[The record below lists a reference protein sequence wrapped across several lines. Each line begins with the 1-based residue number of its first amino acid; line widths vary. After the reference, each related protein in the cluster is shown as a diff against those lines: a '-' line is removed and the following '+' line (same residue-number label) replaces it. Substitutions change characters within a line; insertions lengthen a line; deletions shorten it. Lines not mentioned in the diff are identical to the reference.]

1 MQTIKTSYF
10 PAHYRWGDKLGWIAL
25 RAFAGAVLLFL
36 LLPIFVIVPLSFSS
50 GSFLSYPLPGWSLQW
65 YQELIHSP
73 EWARAARNSFIVAP
87 LATLLATTLGTLA
100 AVGLARPTLSAKA
113 C

>member
-50 GSFLSYPLPGWSLQW
+50 GSFLSYPLPGWSL
-65 YQELIHSP
+65 
-73 EWARAARNSFIVAP
+73 
-87 LATLLATTLGTLA
+87 
-100 AVGLARPTLSAKA
+100 
-113 C
+113 